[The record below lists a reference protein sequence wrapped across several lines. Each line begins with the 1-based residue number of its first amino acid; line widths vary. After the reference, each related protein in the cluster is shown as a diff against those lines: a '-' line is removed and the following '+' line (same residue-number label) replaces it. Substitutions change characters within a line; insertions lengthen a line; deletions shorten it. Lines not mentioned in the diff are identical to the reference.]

1 MKLKLILLTACLA
14 AGVAASIAFAAPQRR
29 GESTTT
35 GTTAATTTGRDHHG
49 DDGDH
54 HGGKPADAPKCSGVE
69 LKGTVSGGSLTVAVT
84 RADHRNNALVGST
97 ATVAVSGPVSIHA
110 RMCGTTLTL
119 QNLEVGHA
127 KPSTPPPGTTT
138 TTSTTP

>member
-1 MKLKLILLTACLA
+1 MKLKLVLLTACLA
-14 AGVAASIAFAAPQRR
+14 AGVAASIALAAPQRR

-49 DDGDH
+49 DGDH
-54 HGGKPADAPKCSGVE
+54 KAPKPGDAAKCSGVE

-119 QNLEVGHA
+119 QNLEVGHP
-127 KPSTPPPGTTT
+127 KPPPPPPGTTT
-138 TTSTTP
+138 TTSTAP